1 MTKSLIS
8 VTCGFGFSPPATL
21 GSNKVKLLMTQV
33 WMVDVL
39 PKTSQVYFG
48 VASHLSLTRLD
59 VFVISFTLLL
69 HYLHILL
76 QTQLVNSHLSSPYFH
91 RQIMLEKELSNIAN
105 TFKFLCKQTAFG
117 RNYIYF
123 SGSVAEAF
131 QLARRYKK
139 QWKKIWTS
147 WTYYLICLI
156 NFSCC
161 YVVLFWIKILLILTT
176 ERPKLV
182 SSFFKGYS
190 VRYGSDLTVLL
201 YK

>member
-1 MTKSLIS
+1 MFWKALFPIS
-8 VTCGFGFSPPATL
+8 WGIDGWYVTNS
-21 GSNKVKLLMTQV
+21 
-33 WMVDVL
+33 
-39 PKTSQVYFG
+39 SQVYLR
-48 VASHLSLTRLD
+48 VASHLSSTVVGHVQHGQLD
-59 VFVISFTLLL
+59 VSLKVIVLTLKMNLWLGLGSGTYFTVLGSIITMWML
-69 HYLHILL
+69 
-76 QTQLVNSHLSSPYFH
+76 
-91 RQIMLEKELSNIAN
+91 RQIRLK
-105 TFKFLCKQTAFG
+105 
-117 RNYIYF
+117 IYVNKRPLVGAVFIFRIGCRSF
-123 SGSVAEAF
+123 SAS
-131 QLARRYKK
+131 RRYKK

-176 ERPKLV
+176 ERPKVV